1 MAKNF
6 LTQIFGSRNDRLL
19 KQYRKRADRIN
30 ALEAQFEQLSDEQ
43 LRAKTQEFRE
53 RVAAGAP
60 LDEPG
65 GATAT
70 VDRVV
75 EIGGPGRLRLVHA
88 NDSKDVRGSM
98 KDRHE
103 RIGRGHIGAAAF
115 GELFAHP
122 ALAGVPF
129 VLETPGS
136 RDEDGDL
143 AVLRAIR
150 DGVRP

>member
-1 MAKNF
+1 MF
-6 LTQIFGSRNDRLL
+6 SR
-19 KQYRKRADRIN
+19 
-30 ALEAQFEQLSDEQ
+30 QL
-43 LRAKTQEFRE
+43 AFVAF
-53 RVAAGAP
+53 VAAGAQ

-88 NDSKDVRGSM
+88 NDSQDVRGSM

-103 RIGRGHIGAAAF
+103 RIGQGHIGTAAF
-115 GELFAHP
+115 RELFDHP
-122 ALAGVPF
+122 ALEGVPF

-136 RDEDGDL
+136 RDEGGDL
-143 AVLRAIR
+143 EVLRTIR
-150 DGVRP
+150 DQRP